1 MATSPRPTP
10 EAALSQAL
18 ADHKAGRIEKALK
31 GYRRILKRNPAH
43 YDALVLA
50 GQAAYAAGNRKDALR
65 WLRRA
70 SEKYPDDPQGSYNL
84 GVLQQT
90 LGNTLEA
97 LDAFRLAAA
106 AGPGFAPAQY
116 NLAVTLFETGA
127 NDEALTYFDRTIE
140 IDPNHGDAYAGKAFI
155 LRGQGKID
163 DAITAYKV
171 AASLAP
177 QNAKTWSAL
186 GISLQMADKMDEA
199 LQAHQNAISADRDY
213 PDATSNLSDALIQM
227 KKPAEAIAACDEY
240 LARHPV
246 DAGVLAVKSI
256 ALNEAGD
263 KESYHSLIELDRLVQ
278 PIKLSAPS
286 GFAGIGAFNKALGAH
301 VLNHPTLITSPS
313 SHATRKGK
321 HTGHINEGE
330 KGPVAEFE
338 HLIDTAINSYMD
350 GIQELG
356 RHPICAHRPANYE
369 LVVWAVVLEG
379 EGYQVPHIHP
389 AAWLSGVYYV
399 QVPDIANAG
408 GHDGWIEFG
417 QPGPEYHFS
426 AEPALR
432 LVKPEPGL
440 VVMFPSYLFHRTVPF
455 ESEET
460 RISIAFDVMPA

>member
-1 MATSPRPTP
+1 MATPPRPAVDTTLA
-10 EAALSQAL
+10 EAISN
-18 ADHKAGRIEKALK
+18 HKVGRIEKALK
-31 GYRRILKRNPAH
+31 GYRRVLKRNPVH
-43 YDALVLA
+43 FDALVLG
-50 GQAAYAAGNRKDALR
+50 GQAAYAAGNQKDALR
-65 WLRRA
+65 WLKRA

-84 GVLQQT
+84 GVLQQA

-97 LDAFRLAAA
+97 LNAFRLAGK
-106 AGPGFAPAQY
+106 AGPDFAPAQY

-127 NDEALTYFDRTIE
+127 NDEALDYFDRTIE
-140 IDPNHGDAYAGKAFI
+140 IDPNHADAYAGKAFV

-163 DAITAYKV
+163 DAIATYKV
-171 AASLAP
+171 AVGLTP
-177 QNAKTWSAL
+177 GNAKTWSGL
-186 GISLQMADKMDEA
+186 GISLQMAEEMELALEA
-199 LQAHQNAISADRDY
+199 HRNAISADRDY
-213 PDATSNLSDALIQM
+213 PDATGNLSDALVQM
-227 KKPAEAIAACDEY
+227 KKPAEAIAACDEF

-263 KESYHSLIELDRLVQ
+263 AKNYQALIDLDRLVQ
-278 PIKLSAPS
+278 PIKQSAPL
-286 GFAGIGAFNKALGAH
+286 GFTDMETFNKALGTH

-321 HTGHINEGE
+321 HTGHINEGV

-338 HLIDTAINSYMD
+338 HLIASAIDSYLD
-350 GIQELG
+350 DIQDLKH
-356 RHPICAHRPANYE
+356 HPICVHRPENYE
-369 LVVWAVVLEG
+369 LAVWAVVLEG

-426 AEPALR
+426 AKPTLR

-440 VVMFPSYLFHRTVPF
+440 MVMFPSYLFHRTVPF